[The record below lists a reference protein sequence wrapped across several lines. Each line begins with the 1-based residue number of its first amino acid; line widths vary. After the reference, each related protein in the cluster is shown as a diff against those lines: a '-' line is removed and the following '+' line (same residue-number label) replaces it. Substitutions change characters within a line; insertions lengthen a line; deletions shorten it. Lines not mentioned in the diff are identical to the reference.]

1 MMFARAFNSPK
12 VSWDTLPKR
21 LRSNISPTAVLGR
34 HTLPQEA
41 DWELL
46 LVVKELAENW
56 RETL

>member
-21 LRSNISPTAVLGR
+21 SRSNISPTTVLGR

-41 DWELL
+41 GWELP
-46 LVVKELAENW
+46 LVVKELPENW
-56 RETL
+56 GETL